1 MALSYT
7 IVSHTCEG
15 LGDCIAV
22 CPVECIHWVDGKT
35 NDKGTKFVYIDASTC
50 IDCGACLSICPI
62 EGAILEDW
70 KPELQI
76 SNAISESYSQ
86 FDKKWRTDKVKNV
99 AQQVLAD
106 DTAQTLPKLADARRK
121 RAVATASCWN
131 TAAKSSQRTTLGG
144 GWRKWYWE
152 TDRARVSD

>member
-22 CPVECIHWVDGKT
+22 CPVECIHWVEGKT

-62 EGAILEDW
+62 EGAILDAW

-76 SNAISESYSQ
+76 SNKITESYAQ
-86 FDKKWRTDKVKNV
+86 FEKKWRTDKVLNV
-99 AQQVLAD
+99 ARLVLAD
-106 DTAQTLPKLADARRK
+106 DTAQTLPKLADALAEAGCSDSKLLEYCREKQPTNDAGRW
-121 RAVATASCWN
+121 VA
-131 TAAKSSQRTTLGG
+131 KIVLG
-144 GWRKWYWE
+144 
-152 TDRARVSD
+152 D